1 MSVALTYDLPSSL
14 VFFDPFFPFFFAF
27 FFAFSTNF
35 CASITPCLSGQV
47 KYSTSPKVPLLL
59 PIYHAVTY
67 KGGMMSNLVS
77 LAILTPITISNNV
90 RLGFDTRGCK
100 RVAMQ
105 RQPQLLQI
113 LAPVLWYMDG
123 KNEKRQK
130 KERGMKWHCNIY
142 YCFFFSK
149 SQGLTFVSS
158 SMPIRSLSFNF
169 LCVHLP
175 THRMTP
181 PHFVLSPPRL
191 VVTLSP
197 T

>member
-113 LAPVLWYMDG
+113 LAPVLWYMDS

-142 YCFFFSK
+142 YCFF
-149 SQGLTFVSS
+149 SQNLKDLRLCQAQCQYGPYLSTSCACIYQ
-158 SMPIRSLSFNF
+158 PIG
-169 LCVHLP
+169 
-175 THRMTP
+175 
-181 PHFVLSPPRL
+181 
-191 VVTLSP
+191 
-197 T
+197 